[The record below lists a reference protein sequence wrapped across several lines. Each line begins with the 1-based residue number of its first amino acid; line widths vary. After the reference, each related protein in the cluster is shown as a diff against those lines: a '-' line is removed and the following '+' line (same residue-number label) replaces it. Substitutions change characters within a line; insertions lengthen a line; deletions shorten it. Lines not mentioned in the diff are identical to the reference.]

1 MLQNHDVTQHAY
13 DTFRKAGN
21 SSIKRT
27 EIWTKS
33 GKKLQ
38 D

>member
-1 MLQNHDVTQHAY
+1 MLQKHAY

-33 GKKLQ
+33 GKK
-38 D
+38 